1 MVVVVAKKISYINGN
16 KEEETG
22 IWVEEMDVFGL
33 EIVWFFFH
41 KKIEQGKR
49 RNRKKELSF
58 FFLTNA
64 NTKRVFML
72 LDCVQQCILS

>member
-16 KEEETG
+16 KEDETG

-33 EIVWFFFH
+33 EIVWFFI

-64 NTKRVFML
+64 NTKRVCML
-72 LDCVQQCILS
+72 LGCVQQCILS